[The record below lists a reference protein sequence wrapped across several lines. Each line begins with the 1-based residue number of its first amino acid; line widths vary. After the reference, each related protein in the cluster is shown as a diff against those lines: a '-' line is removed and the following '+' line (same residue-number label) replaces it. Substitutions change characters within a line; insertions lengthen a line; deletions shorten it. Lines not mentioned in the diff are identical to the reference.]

1 MFQTQ
6 ETAIK
11 KAFLKNGTMTVQA
24 TTGAAK
30 RTLPAQPAAS
40 GAVSPKA
47 RNRMVAEAAYYIA
60 EHRGF
65 AKGSPLEDWLVAEA
79 QVNTML
85 YRPRP

>member
-11 KAFLKNGTMTVQA
+11 KAFFKKGTKE
-24 TTGAAK
+24 AAK
-30 RTLPAQPAAS
+30 PTLPDQTAAS
-40 GAVSPKA
+40 GAVSPEA
-47 RNRMVAEAAYYIA
+47 RSRMVAEAAYYIA

-65 AKGSPLEDWLVAEA
+65 AKGSPLEDWLAAEA
-79 QVNTML
+79 QINTML